1 MKIDFLRNVKSS
13 IDSGKKYNIFTL
25 NIFISKVDQI
35 KNMSKNT
42 IKSFFGSKKVYLL
55 IALIFVGLIIIV
67 LGNNSDKKTEDV
79 KSGIGELDPTKYSE
93 LLEVRIEE
101 LCNRVDGVSGTHAVV
116 TLKGGYQA
124 IYAIDS
130 QSGNT
135 TSKNQ
140 TVVIGSGSGEQAILQ
155 GYSYPE
161 IAGIGI
167 VCNGGDSYAVKNKIV
182 SLISS
187 AFDISAN
194 KIFVVGS

>member
-1 MKIDFLRNVKSS
+1 
-13 IDSGKKYNIFTL
+13 
-25 NIFISKVDQI
+25 
-35 KNMSKNT
+35 MSKNT
-42 IKSFFGSKKVYLL
+42 ILSFLRSKKIYLL
-55 IALIFVGLIIIV
+55 AALIFVGIIIIV
-67 LGNNSDKKTEDV
+67 VGKREPQISEDV
-79 KSGIGELDPTKYSE
+79 KSSIEELDPSQYSE
-93 LLEVRIEE
+93 MLESRIEE
-101 LCNRVDGVSGTHAVV
+101 LCNRVDGVSGAYAVV

-135 TSKNQ
+135 SSKNQ
-140 TVVIGSGSGEQAILQ
+140 TVVIGSGSGERAILE

-167 VCNGGDSYAVKNKIV
+167 VCRGGDSYDVKNKIV
-182 SLISS
+182 SLVSS

>member
-1 MKIDFLRNVKSS
+1 ML
-13 IDSGKKYNIFTL
+13 
-25 NIFISKVDQI
+25 
-35 KNMSKNT
+35 KNT
-42 IKSFFGSKKVYLL
+42 IFNFLRAKKIYALAAL
-55 IALIFVGLIIIV
+55 ALIGVIIILIGKSGV
-67 LGNNSDKKTEDV
+67 QNTEDV
-79 KSGIGELDPTKYSE
+79 GDSIEELDPSKYSE
-93 LLEVRIEE
+93 MLEERIEE
-101 LCNRVDGVSGTHAVV
+101 LCNRVDGVSGAYAVV

-135 TSKNQ
+135 STKNQ
-140 TVVIGSGSGEQAILQ
+140 TVVIGSGSGERAILE

-161 IAGIGI
+161 IAGVGI
-167 VCNGGDSYAVKNKIV
+167 VCHGGDSYEVKNKIV

>member
-1 MKIDFLRNVKSS
+1 
-13 IDSGKKYNIFTL
+13 
-25 NIFISKVDQI
+25 
-35 KNMSKNT
+35 MSKNT
-42 IKSFFGSKKVYLL
+42 ILSFLRSKKIYLL
-55 IALIFVGLIIIV
+55 AALIFVGIIIIIV
-67 LGNNSDKKTEDV
+67 GKREPQISEDV
-79 KSGIGELDPTKYSE
+79 KSSIEELDPSQYSE
-93 LLEVRIEE
+93 MLEARIEE
-101 LCNRVDGVSGTHAVV
+101 LCNRVDGVSGAYAVV

-135 TSKNQ
+135 SSKNQ
-140 TVVIGSGSGEQAILQ
+140 TVVIGSGSGERVILE

-167 VCNGGDSYAVKNKIV
+167 VCRGGDSYDVKNKIV
-182 SLISS
+182 SLVSS

>member
-1 MKIDFLRNVKSS
+1 
-13 IDSGKKYNIFTL
+13 
-25 NIFISKVDQI
+25 
-35 KNMSKNT
+35 MSKNT
-42 IKSFFGSKKVYLL
+42 ILRFLRSKKIYLL
-55 IALIFVGLIIIV
+55 AALIFVGVIIIIV
-67 LGNNSDKKTEDV
+67 GKREPQISEDV
-79 KSGIGELDPTKYSE
+79 KSSIEELDPSQYSE
-93 LLEVRIEE
+93 MLEARIEE
-101 LCNRVDGVSGTHAVV
+101 LCNRVDGVSGAYAVV

-135 TSKNQ
+135 SSKNQ
-140 TVVIGSGSGEQAILQ
+140 TVVIGSGSGERAILE

-167 VCNGGDSYAVKNKIV
+167 VCRGGDSYDVKNKIV
-182 SLISS
+182 SLVSS

>member
-1 MKIDFLRNVKSS
+1 ML
-13 IDSGKKYNIFTL
+13 
-25 NIFISKVDQI
+25 
-35 KNMSKNT
+35 KNT
-42 IKSFFGSKKVYLL
+42 ILNLFKTKKIY
-55 IALIFVGLIIIV
+55 IFAALIFVGVIIIII
-67 LGNNSDKKTEDV
+67 GKNDTTKNEDIKNSIEN
-79 KSGIGELDPTKYSE
+79 LDPSQYSE
-93 LLEVRIEE
+93 MLEERVEE
-101 LCNRVDGVSGTHAVV
+101 LCNRVDGVSGAYAIV

-135 TSKNQ
+135 STKNQ
-140 TVVIGSGSGEQAILQ
+140 TVVIGSGSGEKAILE

-167 VCNGGDSYAVKNKIV
+167 VCHGGDSYEVKNKIV

>member
-1 MKIDFLRNVKSS
+1 ML
-13 IDSGKKYNIFTL
+13 
-25 NIFISKVDQI
+25 
-35 KNMSKNT
+35 KNT
-42 IKSFFGSKKVYLL
+42 IFNFLRAKKIYALAALML
-55 IALIFVGLIIIV
+55 IGVIII
-67 LGNNSDKKTEDV
+67 LIGKSGAQNTEDV
-79 KSGIGELDPTKYSE
+79 GDSIEELDPSKYSE
-93 LLEVRIEE
+93 MLEERIEE
-101 LCNRVDGVSGTHAVV
+101 LCNRVDGVSGAYAVV

-135 TSKNQ
+135 STKNQ
-140 TVVIGSGSGEQAILQ
+140 TVVIGSGSGEKAILE

-161 IAGIGI
+161 IAGVGI
-167 VCNGGDSYAVKNKIV
+167 VCHGGDSYEVKNKIV

>member
-1 MKIDFLRNVKSS
+1 
-13 IDSGKKYNIFTL
+13 
-25 NIFISKVDQI
+25 
-35 KNMSKNT
+35 MSKNT
-42 IKSFFGSKKVYLL
+42 ILSFLRSKKIYLL
-55 IALIFVGLIIIV
+55 AVLIFVGVIIIIV
-67 LGNNSDKKTEDV
+67 GKREPQISEDV
-79 KSGIGELDPTKYSE
+79 KSSIEELDPSQYSE
-93 LLEVRIEE
+93 MLEARIEE
-101 LCNRVDGVSGTHAVV
+101 LCNRVDGVSGAYAVV

-135 TSKNQ
+135 SSKNQ
-140 TVVIGSGSGEQAILQ
+140 TVVIGSGSGERAILE

-167 VCNGGDSYAVKNKIV
+167 VCRGGDNYDVKNKIV
-182 SLISS
+182 SLVSS

>member
-1 MKIDFLRNVKSS
+1 
-13 IDSGKKYNIFTL
+13 
-25 NIFISKVDQI
+25 
-35 KNMSKNT
+35 MSKNT
-42 IKSFFGSKKVYLL
+42 IFDFLKSKKIYLL
-55 IALIFVGLIIIV
+55 SVLLLVGIMILV
-67 LGNNSDKKTEDV
+67 LGKNGNNDTENV
-79 KSGIGELDPTKYSE
+79 KGGIEELDPSQYSE
-93 LLEVRIEE
+93 MLEERIEE

-124 IYAIDS
+124 IYAHDS
-130 QSGNT
+130 QSGST
-135 TSKNQ
+135 TNKNQ
-140 TVVIGSGSGEQAILQ
+140 TVIIGSGSAEKAILE

-167 VCNGGDSYAVKNKIV
+167 VCNGGDSYEVKNKIV

>member
-1 MKIDFLRNVKSS
+1 
-13 IDSGKKYNIFTL
+13 
-25 NIFISKVDQI
+25 
-35 KNMSKNT
+35 MSKNT
-42 IKSFFGSKKVYLL
+42 ILSFLRSKKIYLL
-55 IALIFVGLIIIV
+55 AALIFVGVIIIIV
-67 LGNNSDKKTEDV
+67 GTREPQISEDV
-79 KSGIGELDPTKYSE
+79 KSSIEELDPSQYSE
-93 LLEVRIEE
+93 MLEARIEE
-101 LCNRVDGVSGTHAVV
+101 LCNRVDGVSGAYAVV

-135 TSKNQ
+135 SSKNQ
-140 TVVIGSGSGEQAILQ
+140 TVVIGSGSGERAILE

-167 VCNGGDSYAVKNKIV
+167 VCRGGDSYDVKNKIV
-182 SLISS
+182 SLVSS

>member
-1 MKIDFLRNVKSS
+1 
-13 IDSGKKYNIFTL
+13 
-25 NIFISKVDQI
+25 
-35 KNMSKNT
+35 MSKNT
-42 IKSFFGSKKVYLL
+42 ILSFLRSKKIYLL
-55 IALIFVGLIIIV
+55 AVLIFVGVIIIIV
-67 LGNNSDKKTEDV
+67 GKREPQISEDV
-79 KSGIGELDPTKYSE
+79 KSSIEELDPSQYSE
-93 LLEVRIEE
+93 MLEARIEE
-101 LCNRVDGVSGTHAVV
+101 LCNRVDGVSGAYAVV

-135 TSKNQ
+135 SSKNQ
-140 TVVIGSGSGEQAILQ
+140 TVVIGSGSGERAILE

-167 VCNGGDSYAVKNKIV
+167 VCRGGDSYDVKNKIV
-182 SLISS
+182 SLVSS

>member
-1 MKIDFLRNVKSS
+1 
-13 IDSGKKYNIFTL
+13 
-25 NIFISKVDQI
+25 
-35 KNMSKNT
+35 MSKNT
-42 IKSFFGSKKVYLL
+42 ILSFLRLKKIYLL
-55 IALIFVGLIIIV
+55 AALIFVGVIIIIV
-67 LGNNSDKKTEDV
+67 GKREPQISEDV
-79 KSGIGELDPTKYSE
+79 KSSIEELDPSQYSE
-93 LLEVRIEE
+93 MLEARIEE
-101 LCNRVDGVSGTHAVV
+101 LCNRVDGVSGAYAVV

-135 TSKNQ
+135 SSKNQ
-140 TVVIGSGSGEQAILQ
+140 TVVIGSGSGERAILE

-167 VCNGGDSYAVKNKIV
+167 VCRGGDSYDVKNKIV
-182 SLISS
+182 SLVSS

>member
-1 MKIDFLRNVKSS
+1 
-13 IDSGKKYNIFTL
+13 
-25 NIFISKVDQI
+25 
-35 KNMSKNT
+35 MSKNT
-42 IKSFFGSKKVYLL
+42 ILSFLRSKKIYLL
-55 IALIFVGLIIIV
+55 AALIFVGVIIIV
-67 LGNNSDKKTEDV
+67 VGKREPQISEDV
-79 KSGIGELDPTKYSE
+79 KSSIEELDPSQYSE
-93 LLEVRIEE
+93 MLEARIEE
-101 LCNRVDGVSGTHAVV
+101 LCNRVDGVSGAYAVV

-135 TSKNQ
+135 SSKNQ
-140 TVVIGSGSGEQAILQ
+140 TVVIGSGSGERAILE

-167 VCNGGDSYAVKNKIV
+167 VCRGGDSYDVKNKIV
-182 SLISS
+182 SLVSS